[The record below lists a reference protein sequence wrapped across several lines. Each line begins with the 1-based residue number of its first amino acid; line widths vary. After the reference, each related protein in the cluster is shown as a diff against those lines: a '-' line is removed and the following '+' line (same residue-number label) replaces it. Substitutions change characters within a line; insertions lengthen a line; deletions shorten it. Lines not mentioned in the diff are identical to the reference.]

1 MCKAAA
7 YTMAMRKTASS
18 CPAVLEGEA
27 AEKDLILRWH
37 VLSVG
42 VHKELVAIVSCE
54 KVIGMA
60 TGDGTTMF

>member
-1 MCKAAA
+1 MCKAVA

-27 AEKDLILRWH
+27 AEKDLILGWH

-42 VHKELVAIVSCE
+42 VHMGNDID
-54 KVIGMA
+54 I
-60 TGDGTTMF
+60 